1 MKHHA
6 EEKKGKAIMVINHEK
21 HSDCMV
27 FCGYYI
33 SNKTILCFN
42 RIQGASWFSK
52 MDGKSGY

>member
-1 MKHHA
+1 VKHHA

-42 RIQGASWFSK
+42 RIQGAN
-52 MDGKSGY
+52 KSG